1 MCTLSRIYT
10 FRSVILVV
18 REQTVI
24 LSVNRRLQII
34 CFNGDFLLLD
44 FKKCTPKQ
52 KAVLLLFYFIFFNKL
67 VLLLLVL

>member
-1 MCTLSRIYT
+1 MCTLSRIYK

-52 KAVLLLFYFIFFNKL
+52 KAVLLLFYFYKTL